1 MDKTFIESLTSAL
14 EPLINEV
21 VEMLAEKTWER
32 IQDLAKP
39 PEPKY
44 YNRKEAAEIL
54 HITLPTLANLTSI
67 GRITAKKVG
76 RRVLYDS
83 AEIDSLVTSGEPI
96 KYQRRN
102 AV

>member
-1 MDKTFIESLTSAL
+1 MDKTLIESLTSAL
-14 EPLINEV
+14 EPLIDSV
-21 VEMLAEKTWER
+21 VELLAAKTWER

-54 HITLPTLANLTSI
+54 HITLPTLASLTSD

-83 AEIDSLVTSGEPI
+83 AQIDALVTSGEQI
-96 KYQRRN
+96 KYRRRD
-102 AV
+102 A

>member
-1 MDKTFIESLTSAL
+1 MNKIVLDSLTEAL
-14 EPLINEV
+14 EPLIDEV
-21 VEMLAEKTWER
+21 VELLAAKTWEK
-32 IQDLAKP
+32 IQELIKP

-54 HITLPTLANLTSI
+54 HITLPTLANLTSN

-96 KYQRRN
+96 KYRRN